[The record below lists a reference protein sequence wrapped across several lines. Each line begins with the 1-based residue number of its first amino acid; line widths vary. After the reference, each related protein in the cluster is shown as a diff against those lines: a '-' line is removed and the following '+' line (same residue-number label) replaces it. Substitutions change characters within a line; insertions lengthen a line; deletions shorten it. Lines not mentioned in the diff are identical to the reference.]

1 MQTKFCSMSLNKW
14 IQLNFFVF
22 HLFSLFVALFPYRM
36 CERRSCAHFMF
47 FHSCVVSVMWE
58 ELLEFLV
65 RKCRWHRHRSQP
77 LSPRII
83 TLSIEFCFNFSFFPS
98 FLLLL
103 LLLVLLVVERVEQLD
118 PEACVLKAD
127 ESCANA
133 HSHVHVFICTY
144 FIE

>member
-47 FHSCVVSVMWE
+47 FHSCVVSAMWE

-83 TLSIEFCFNFSFFPS
+83 TLSIEFCFNFSFFPLSCCFFFFS
-98 FLLLL
+98 FFWWW
-103 LLLVLLVVERVEQLD
+103 
-118 PEACVLKAD
+118 
-127 ESCANA
+127 NA
-133 HSHVHVFICTY
+133 WSNSIQRHVFWKLMKAVLMLFHTFMFLY
-144 FIE
+144 ALTL